1 MICKAGLIWDSPLM
15 FARLIEDCG
24 TCCEQ
29 ITPHMLAS
37 PFYRGRFVSL
47 IIPTGFGNAAYSNLL
62 PALRASQGRIR
73 RFVENGGNLLVFG
86 AGTDRA
92 DAYDWLPFAVRYHHT
107 YGPRS
112 IAFGEEESRYAS
124 IIQGYD
130 PCAIECDGYFTG
142 YEAEAIATA
151 EGEGAIALKKDIGA
165 GTILVTSIHEYPS
178 RAFLASFSCGD
189 RETLF

>member
-1 MICKAGLIWDSPLM
+1 M

-24 TCCEQ
+24 TCCEA

-47 IIPTGFGNAAYSNLL
+47 IIPTGFGNADYSNLL

-73 RFVENGGNLLVFG
+73 RFVENGGNLLIFG
-86 AGTDRA
+86 AGTDRP
-92 DAYDWLPFAVRYHHT
+92 DAYDWLPFDLRYHHT
-107 YGPRS
+107 YGPRPVR
-112 IAFGEEESRYAS
+112 FREEDSRYAS

-130 PCAIECDGYFTG
+130 PRAIECDGSFTG
-142 YEAEAIATA
+142 YDAEAIATDD
-151 EGEGAIALKKDIGA
+151 GGCAIVLEKTIQA
-165 GTILVTSIHEYPS
+165 GTVLVTSIHEYPS
-178 RAFLASFSCGD
+178 RAFLASFSCAD